1 MVYDETKAEE
11 YWTKRVS
18 EVDQLA
24 AVLSR
29 GLPAYMNEAY
39 SRWETA
45 AVLGCLPSWAGRKVL
60 DLGCGVGRMTV
71 PLVAAGAEVTAFDN
85 SQKMLDLC
93 AQNLEAAGAGGRAEL
108 VKGSAR
114 ELPFED
120 GGLEV
125 VCCLG
130 VLEHLPADVRRLAL
144 EEMIRVTAPQ
154 GLILLVVNNSDSTF
168 LRREE
173 LYRMERQQNTGYHV
187 SLIGLAPTT
196 QFLEERGFAVETVAS
211 NTFQSLAKH
220 LVKGF
225 LPITG
230 AEDTMTSIFTACAD
244 LDLQFRSKGDLDASF
259 ADQYVIQARR
269 RTT

>member
-1 MVYDETKAEE
+1 MYDDIKADE

-45 AVLGCLPSWAGRKVL
+45 AVLGCLPSWEGRRVL

-71 PLVAAGAEVTAFDN
+71 PLVAGGADVTAFDN

-93 AQNLEAAGAGGRAEL
+93 AQNLEAAGLGGRAEL
-108 VKGSAR
+108 IKGSAR
-114 ELPFED
+114 ELPFDD
-120 GGLEV
+120 GSLEV

-144 EEMIRVTAPQ
+144 EEMIRVTATQ
-154 GLILLVVNNSDSTF
+154 GLIVLVVNNSDSTF

-187 SLIGLAPTT
+187 SLIGLSPTRL
-196 QFLEERGFAVETVAS
+196 FLEEQGFVVDAVAS

-220 LVKGF
+220 LTKGF

-230 AEDTMTSIFTACAD
+230 SESTMASIFTACAD
-244 LDLQFRSKGDLDASF
+244 LDLKFRSKGDLDTSF

-269 RTT
+269 PTT

>member
-1 MVYDETKAEE
+1 MRLVSPSRSSAWRSACSRRSSRSPAATSPSPPSSWWPCSSSQGFSCCCSPCGSTWNTTRSSARAPVYDDIKADE

-39 SRWETA
+39 SGGETA
-45 AVLGCLPSWAGRKVL
+45 AVLGCLPSWEGRRVL

-71 PLVAAGAEVTAFDN
+71 PLVAGGAKVTAFDN

-93 AQNLEAAGAGGRAEL
+93 AQNLEAAGAGGGAEL

-187 SLIGLAPTT
+187 SLIRL
-196 QFLEERGFAVETVAS
+196 
-211 NTFQSLAKH
+211 
-220 LVKGF
+220 
-225 LPITG
+225 LP
-230 AEDTMTSIFTACAD
+230 
-244 LDLQFRSKGDLDASF
+244 
-259 ADQYVIQARR
+259 
-269 RTT
+269 